1 MHDAQPLDLRVSEPH
16 NEIYEEHVD
25 PTRVPSKNL
34 FSGNSNL
41 VWKQGR
47 VHKKESYI
55 YITSEIRSLSAR
67 RCNNSY
73 QMRDSRHFVLTYLSG
88 YHSQAGKCC
97 FVPRICAHL
106 AVVAPLIHVSV
117 KTETPP
123 SFFPF
128 RRATDTQT
136 LRFAACRAVVQHIQW
151 V

>member
-88 YHSQAGKCC
+88 YHSQVGKRCLSGFSFPSRQVLLC
-97 FVPRICAHL
+97 SPHMRPFSCGGAPDPR
-106 AVVAPLIHVSV
+106 VY
-117 KTETPP
+117 T
-123 SFFPF
+123 
-128 RRATDTQT
+128 
-136 LRFAACRAVVQHIQW
+136 ACQD
-151 V
+151 